1 MWGTDAPVTSHSHPW
16 SLRGCGHQGTWMP
29 EENGGT
35 KGTCASGFVG
45 GGLVSGVAQLPWPVR
60 SQGVG
65 KGRESGHCFFSRV
78 VMVTSCLA
86 ALAMS

>member
-1 MWGTDAPVTSHSHPW
+1 MWARSSCHLTFP
-16 SLRGCGHQGTWMP
+16 SLGTWMP

-35 KGTCASGFVG
+35 KGTCAGGSVG

>member
-45 GGLVSGVAQLPWPVR
+45 
-60 SQGVG
+60 VG
-65 KGRESGHCFFSRV
+65 
-78 VMVTSCLA
+78 
-86 ALAMS
+86 